1 MSNIEAILEATDLLT
16 SLSVINAQELLPY
29 QRRLEGALQILQR
42 SVEAARA
49 LQSQL
54 PEPGCTP
61 STSFSSPSLSESISG
76 DENQDVSRKRAH
88 VSRTDKQT
96 THDTETDSHPER
108 KKRHQSGVLG
118 LSLILNDEKKS
129 KKILDYLSPSCYN
142 AIDGGKF
149 DWTEEDP
156 RVVDLRLGSSPNQSF
171 DVKFRRG
178 LSQRSL
184 ATEYDGWEGENFHT
198 SRIYDLAHDPSTSN
212 DRKGHMEQFL
222 EVNAHRFQ
230 DRNTTLHGLKHGIR
244 LLVFESICG
253 YAGVSSIL
261 MLVYSAFRSVKYEDL
276 HLLKEFLQNSAWCSF
291 ASEKSSWLVQYQER
305 YDGKYSSII
314 DRTRSDLFSEKI
326 RLWQEHQAEWRATYE
341 GRKRQRIEMTPSTR
355 RSPAISN
362 SALPDIPRP
371 HGDQT
376 NEREFRARPP
386 GPGPV
391 AMNGQYR
398 PGGRVGIVRQTM
410 SPAILPLEPSPS
422 FTDHQ
427 SPLRFRRAVI
437 GSFERN
443 LPASSEI
450 RGPATGEMLNVS
462 NTAVCGEVIL
472 PPIGRT
478 GVANGLHDHLTTSD
492 GSLEPHSQYTPSNQS
507 FVGDYPSQSHNRPQ
521 NVESLTWRQPSQ
533 YSMAGQG
540 AQYAEG
546 GEPQVVDTSLCSHNM
561 LSSLLFE
568 GQEGPYIDA
577 EPQRIDTSLRSHYM
591 LHDLLDQFE
600 QSRQQPGS
608 DVPYQTQFTV

>member
-1 MSNIEAILEATDLLT
+1 MSNIEEILEATDLLT

-54 PEPGCTP
+54 LEPDCTP
-61 STSFSSPSLSESISG
+61 FTSSSSPPLPESISG
-76 DENQDVSRKRAH
+76 GENQDVSRKRAH
-88 VSRTDKQT
+88 LSRTDQQT
-96 THDTETDSHPER
+96 THNTEPDSHSNR
-108 KKRHQSGVLG
+108 KKRRQSGVLG

-129 KKILDYLSPSCYN
+129 TKILDYLSPSGYN
-142 AIDGGKF
+142 PIDGGNF

-184 ATEYDGWEGENFHT
+184 ATEYDGWEKENFHT
-198 SRIYDLAHDPSTSN
+198 SRIYDLAQDPSTSD

-261 MLVYSAFRSVKYEDL
+261 MLVYSAFRSVKYLDF
-276 HLLKEFLQNSAWCSF
+276 HPLKEYFKSSAWCSL
-291 ASEKSSWLVQYQER
+291 ASEKSSWLVQCQER
-305 YDGKYSSII
+305 YD
-314 DRTRSDLFSEKI
+314 EKI
-326 RLWQEHQAEWRATYE
+326 RLWQEHQAEWRATCE

-355 RSPAISN
+355 PLPAISD
-362 SALPDIPRP
+362 S
-371 HGDQT
+371 
-376 NEREFRARPP
+376 RPP
-386 GPGPV
+386 GPGPM
-391 AMNGQYR
+391 AMNDQYQ
-398 PGGRVGIVRQTM
+398 PEGRVGIVRQTM
-410 SPAILPLEPSPS
+410 SPVTLPLEPSPS

-427 SPLRFRRAVI
+427 SPLHFRRAVI

-443 LPASSEI
+443 VPASSEN
-450 RGPATGEMLNVS
+450 RGSATGEMPNNS
-462 NTAVCGEVIL
+462 TAICGEVIL
-472 PPIGRT
+472 PPIGMT
-478 GVANGLHDHLTTSD
+478 DVANGLHDHLTTGD
-492 GSLEPHSQYTPSNQS
+492 GSLEPHSQYNPSNQR
-507 FVGDYPSQSHNRPQ
+507 FVGDYPSQSRNRPQ

-540 AQYAEG
+540 AQYAGG

-568 GQEGPYIDA
+568 GQEGPYNDV

-600 QSRQQPGS
+600 QSGQQPAS
-608 DVPYQTQFTV
+608 DVPYQTGFTV